1 MERRA
6 EIERIREAQQ
16 QSWMEVRCNL
26 QFSGLCSFL
35 KFDCL
40 QERQLAKDREQVIR
54 TSLPAADDSEG
65 TLMRARVLACVYVL
79 AITVFES
86 TVLDKLTKRISDRLR
101 SELKQ
106 ELVRLIIISIV
117 VM

>member
-35 KFDCL
+35 KFECL
-40 QERQLAKDREQVIR
+40 QERQLAKDREQVLR
-54 TSLPAADDSEG
+54 TSPPATDDSEG
-65 TLMRARVLACVYVL
+65 ALMRAHLPACEYII

-106 ELVRLIIISIV
+106 ELVRLITISLF
-117 VM
+117 